1 MPLLLNNLCLQ
12 LQPPNQA
19 VQLTAIITGSQ
30 LYETKA
36 YFEAY
41 PEVDFSR
48 NFTRVIRGNIRA
60 VYRLLEIDQRLWSHR
75 CAQESYESYHL
86 LRLWFSQS

>member
-19 VQLTAIITGSQ
+19 VRLTAIITGSQ

-75 CAQESYESYHL
+75 CAQESYESYRL